1 MGFVMQRESERRVLV
16 HAPLLEP
23 DLLYVSVDLFPV
35 VKIVGKGAVHLGGS
49 KLREIAED
57 VFSRQPSMVVDRHRT
72 DRKAGALNHR
82 APAAY
87 TPFALDVG
95 MSSSFLLFFHAVRP
109 PGNVH
114 FSPAL
119 RRASRVRS
127 AIAGSFCGVVRLN
140 TSREKL
146 GLIRRIPAASA
157 RASFSRPNSL

>member
-1 MGFVMQRESERRVLV
+1 MGFVMQRESERGVLV

-23 DLLYVSVDLFPV
+23 DLLYISVDLFSV
-35 VKIVGKGAVHLGGS
+35 VDVAVKNAIHLGGS

-57 VFSRQPSMVVDRHRT
+57 VFSRQPSMVVNRHRT
-72 DRKAGALNHR
+72 DREAGALNHR

-95 MSSSFLLFFHAVRP
+95 MSSSFLLCCHALWP
-109 PGNVH
+109 PGSVH

-119 RRASRVRS
+119 RRASMVRS
-127 AIAGSFCGVVRLN
+127 TSAGSFCGLIRLC

-146 GLIRRIPAASA
+146 GLRRSISA
-157 RASFSRPNSL
+157 